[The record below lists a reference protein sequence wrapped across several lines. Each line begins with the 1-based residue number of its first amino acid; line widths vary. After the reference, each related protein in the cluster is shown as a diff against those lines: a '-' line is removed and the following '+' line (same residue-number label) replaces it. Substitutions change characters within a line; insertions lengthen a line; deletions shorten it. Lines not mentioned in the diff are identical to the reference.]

1 MVELR
6 PFDAAD
12 YLKTPEDC
20 ALYLEAILEE
30 GGGASLIAAALGDI
44 AKAIGVT
51 EFARMTGIPRDTIYK
66 GFIPSGNPTIDT
78 IAKAAD
84 ALGLRLAV
92 VPARRGS
99 DKREVVHP
107 VLGPK
112 RRPAVKRQRQAG

>member
-6 PFDAAD
+6 PFEAAD

-20 ALYLEAILEE
+20 ASYLEAILEE
-30 GGGASLIAAALGDI
+30 GGGPSLIAAALGDI

-66 GFIPSGNPTIDT
+66 GFVPGGNPTLET
-78 IAKAAD
+78 IAKAAE

-92 VPARRGS
+92 VPAHQVSRKS
-99 DKREVVHP
+99 KVISP
-107 VLGPK
+107 VMGTK
-112 RRPAVKRQRQAG
+112 RRSTVKNQRKAG